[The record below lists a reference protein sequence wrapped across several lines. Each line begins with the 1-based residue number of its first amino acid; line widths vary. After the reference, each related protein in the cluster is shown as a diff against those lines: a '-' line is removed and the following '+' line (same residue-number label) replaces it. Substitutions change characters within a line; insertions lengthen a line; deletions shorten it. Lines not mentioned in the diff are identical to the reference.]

1 MGNSYILS
9 EDQQDCLQELINIA
23 YGSGTAAITEIL
35 DAFATLSIPK
45 ISIIETSEL
54 KEYLSKQV
62 HVDTPQFI
70 ATQLV
75 NGKFSSE
82 NLFIIDKNS
91 AMNLATEFGLNN
103 EEIQNPEELSDII
116 LEITNIL
123 SSSTISKFAKE
134 MGMDVS
140 FSPPYVKLLESLEE
154 MDNNFIDKYQK
165 VIIISTM
172 LNFQNQNING
182 ELLILTTDETIEY
195 IKELIDKILNEL

>member
-1 MGNSYILS
+1 MNNNEILN

-23 YGSGTAAITEIL
+23 YGSGTAAISEIL

-45 ISIIETSEL
+45 INILETKNL
-54 KEYLSKQV
+54 KNYLEQQV
-62 HVDTPQFI
+62 KVNTPQFI

-82 NLFIIDKNS
+82 NLFIVDEDS
-91 AMNLATEFGLNN
+91 AKNLAREFGLD
-103 EEIQNPEELSDII
+103 EEEQNDLNELSDVI

-140 FSPPYVKLLESLEE
+140 FSPPYVKRLESLDEL
-154 MDNNFIDKYQK
+154 DSDFIDKYHQ
-165 VIIISTM
+165 VIIISTV
-172 LNFQNQNING
+172 LNFENQNISG
-182 ELLILTTDETIEY
+182 ELLILTTNETIEY
-195 IKELIDKILNEL
+195 IKELLNKILEEY

>member
-1 MGNSYILS
+1 MNNSEILN

-23 YGSGTAAITEIL
+23 YGSGTAAISEIL

-45 ISIIETSEL
+45 INILETKNL
-54 KEYLSKQV
+54 KNYLEQQV
-62 HVDTPQFI
+62 KVHTPQFI

-82 NLFIIDKNS
+82 NLFIIDEDS
-91 AMNLATEFGLNN
+91 ARNLAREFGLD
-103 EEIQNPEELSDII
+103 EEEQNDLNELSDVI

-140 FSPPYVKLLESLEE
+140 FSPPYVKRLESLDEL
-154 MDNNFIDKYQK
+154 DSDFIDKYHQ
-165 VIIISTM
+165 VIIISTV
-172 LNFQNQNING
+172 LNFENQNISG
-182 ELLILTTDETIEY
+182 ELLILTTNETIEY
-195 IKELIDKILNEL
+195 IKELLNKILEEY